1 MRVDI
6 RWFSSMTWSTPVL
19 LLLCEGC
26 TRASR
31 IPSQVSS
38 TSRGRKRTCGGKPRE
53 AHSGILSFRSS
64 LPCDHAQP
72 GTLFHFFCRC
82 CRRQASVAGGRR
94 LPADITITV
103 PGDGSDRTFGTTGT
117 RDEIGRRALRDRWL
131 GRPLPGVCGASDEGA
146 CVLKWHE
153 AGCYTTAFAEVRA
166 AADGS
171 GAPAED
177 RDAEKQSDR
186 LVPTAKTQP
195 SRPSQ
200 TRRSEKA
207 TSTHWLAGGSKDGK
221 VSLWEVY

>member
-1 MRVDI
+1 MTRSDGELFATAGWDARFRVYA
-6 RWFSSMTWSTPVL
+6 V
-19 LLLCEGC
+19 
-26 TRASR
+26 
-31 IPSQVSS
+31 
-38 TSRGRKRTCGGKPRE
+38 
-53 AHSGILSFRSS
+53 
-64 LPCDHAQP
+64 
-72 GTLFHFFCRC
+72 
-82 CRRQASVAGGRR
+82 
-94 LPADITITV
+94 
-103 PGDGSDRTFGTTGT
+103 
-117 RDEIGRRALRDRWL
+117 
-131 GRPLPGVCGASDEGA
+131 RPMKELA
-146 CVLKWHE
+146 VLKWHE